1 MTERT
6 LHTVKVQLVIPLLLL
21 LEQRNQ
27 GLPLLCE
34 ETRNTLQCIKDSH
47 VAVFSPQ
54 TMQVRNLPFPR
65 SPSSGAVGCL
75 LAGAAIL
82 VTSLLGCEPPSD
94 ERTATKPSEERFD
107 RREGEFAK
115 HTHHSKEAEKGQKRT
130 HDHDLTAKDPRWYIT
145 MHGKPAGNT
154 VHGINSKGELLG
166 SVLGDVPESAG
177 GEAQGVRGML
187 HTGRHGLLLVS
198 ANMSD
203 TRILWY
209 GSPDSHGIL
218 PFSSTFAVKRLTNPE
233 MVHSYALAVGIDGT
247 VFASNQDTNTVTRY
261 SGIGTAT
268 PGQPIAVPPEIAGL
282 GLPPGTIVPRA
293 GISPQG
299 ITEIR
304 GIAIGADG
312 LLYVADRGAS
322 QVLAFD
328 CKTGLRHSVVASASQ
343 GLRHPIQ
350 LLFAPDGETL
360 YISDNGAPAIFRTNV
375 RTGEFILFANA
386 RTGCPEL
393 PSSLAIDDTH
403 LYVGDRKR
411 MQILRFNIET
421 GERSHDAFVDKLP
434 DAPEFMIPASVI
446 KASANAPLPQDSQG
460 NAKSDG

>member
-1 MTERT
+1 
-6 LHTVKVQLVIPLLLL
+6 
-21 LEQRNQ
+21 
-27 GLPLLCE
+27 
-34 ETRNTLQCIKDSH
+34 
-47 VAVFSPQ
+47 
-54 TMQVRNLPFPR
+54 MQMRNLASRRLSR
-65 SPSSGAVGCL
+65 SLAVSSLIVGVL
-75 LAGAAIL
+75 G
-82 VTSLLGCEPPSD
+82 LLGCEQLEDAS
-94 ERTATKPSEERFD
+94 ATNAPSEERFD
-107 RREGEFAK
+107 RREGDFPK
-115 HTHHSKEAEKGQKRT
+115 HERHSKGSNHSKDDAEPKRK
-130 HDHDLTAKDPRWYIT
+130 HDHDLGPTDPHWYIT

-154 VHGINSKGELLG
+154 VHGINKDGVLLG
-166 SVLGDVPESAG
+166 SVIGEVPASAG

-203 TRILWY
+203 TRILWF
-209 GSPDSHGIL
+209 GSPSADGLL
-218 PFSSTFAVKRLTNPE
+218 PFESVFAVKRLANPE
-233 MVHSYALAVGIDGT
+233 MIHCYALAVGIDGT

-261 SGIGTAT
+261 AGIGAPT
-268 PGQPIAVPPEIAGL
+268 PGQPLPVPPEIAGL

-293 GISPQG
+293 GVSPQG

-304 GIAIGADG
+304 GIAVGADG

-328 CKTGLRHSVVASASQ
+328 PKTGLRHSVVADASR
-343 GLRHPIQ
+343 GIKRPIP

-393 PSSLAIDDTH
+393 PSSLALDEKH

-411 MQILRFNIET
+411 KQILRFKIET
-421 GERSHDAFVDKLP
+421 GERDRDAFVDSLP
-434 DAPEFMIPASVI
+434 DAPEFMIPASII
-446 KASANAPLPQDSQG
+446 KASSQASDATSNPRSSPQ
-460 NAKSDG
+460 NN

>member
-1 MTERT
+1 M
-6 LHTVKVQLVIPLLLL
+6 
-21 LEQRNQ
+21 
-27 GLPLLCE
+27 
-34 ETRNTLQCIKDSH
+34 
-47 VAVFSPQ
+47 VA
-54 TMQVRNLPFPR
+54 
-65 SPSSGAVGCL
+65 C
-75 LAGAAIL
+75 AA
-82 VTSLLGCEPPSD
+82 SLWGCEPPQD
-94 ERTATKPSEERFD
+94 NLQEAEQSEERFD
-107 RREGEFAK
+107 RREGDFPK
-115 HTHHSKEAEKGQKRT
+115 HKHHSKDADQPKNRT
-130 HDHDLTAKDPRWYIT
+130 HDHELTAKDPRWYIT

-154 VHGINSKGELLG
+154 VHGINSDGELLG
-166 SVLGDVPESAG
+166 SVLGDVPDSAG

-209 GSPDSHGIL
+209 GSPNADGIL
-218 PFSSTFAVKRLTNPE
+218 PFDSVFAVKRLANPE

-268 PGQPIAVPPEIAGL
+268 PGQPIPVPPDIAGL
-282 GLPPGTIVPRA
+282 GLPPGEIVPRA

-299 ITEIR
+299 VTEIR

-322 QVLAFD
+322 QVVAFD
-328 CKTGLRHSVVASASQ
+328 CKTGLRRSVIADASR
-343 GLRHPIQ
+343 GLKRPIQ

-375 RTGEFILFANA
+375 RTGDFTLFANA

-393 PSSLAIDDTH
+393 PSSLALDDKH
-403 LYVGDRKR
+403 LYVGDRKK
-411 MQILRFNIET
+411 MQILRFKIET
-421 GERSHDAFVDKLP
+421 GERDRDAFVDKLP

-446 KASANAPLPQDSQG
+446 KASAPPSDPSG
-460 NAKSDG
+460 KRRDEKSDG